1 MARPEKS
8 ATSASK
14 ETVAKVST
22 KVGRPNHTVATMKE
36 EFAQNEQLSK
46 INFNKATQALKQYKD
61 PNVNTSYTL
70 NSYDRETIRGYLQNP
85 ASNETNL
92 RNVAKYLYYRS
103 QILYRLIHWY
113 AGMWDLRCR
122 NVEPTFD
129 LEQGLDSNVL
139 KNYNE
144 TLKWLDIYNLQE
156 NLHEVFVNNYLYN
169 VCYFLWFKDES
180 GSIPYILEPDECKII
195 GRYITGDWSF
205 AIDMSKWRS
214 KARQNLIEY
223 IGEPLTSMYREYQ
236 SSGTK
241 YIIVP
246 DEYAGCFLFDQ
257 SNINIIIP
265 PFAPLFQELSSLLD
279 TEDLAAVQDKLDVFK
294 LITMRMDTL
303 GKSINDWKIDPELLA
318 QYFEIMVMQALP
330 PYVSAALVPGEA
342 LDVVD
347 FSSTASDAQVDRVA
361 NAQKNI
367 MATSGGGAVLNSAMI
382 NNTAAFNAW
391 LKSETDFAIS
401 SLIGQVD
408 GFTNRM
414 LSYDVGNPCKVKHF
428 EISEYTKE
436 DFRKAFL
443 ESQQYSFMSRLS
455 LGTLYGMS
463 ERATLASIHFEQ
475 EVLGL
480 QNLMIYP
487 LQSSYTQSTTTDGT
501 DPVIGG
507 RPEIDDSELTDSG
520 DRSRN
525 Q

>member
-1 MARPEKS
+1 MARPKKS

-22 KVGRPNHTVATMKE
+22 TVGRPNHTVAAMKE

-46 INFNKATQALKQYKD
+46 INFDKATQALRQYKD

-103 QILYRLIHWY
+103 QILYRLVHWY

-129 LEQGLDSNVL
+129 LEKGLDSNAL

-180 GSIPYILEPDECKII
+180 GAIPYILEADECKIV

-236 SSGTK
+236 NTGNK

-257 SNINIIIP
+257 SNINIVIP

-347 FSSTASDAQVDRVA
+347 FSSTASDAQVDRVS

-408 GFTNRM
+408 GFANRM
-414 LSYDVGNPCKVKHF
+414 LSYDVSNPCKVKHF

-443 ESQQYSFMSRLS
+443 ESNQYSFMSRLA

-501 DPVIGG
+501 DPVTGG